1 MIDIKDFKKL
11 TQYEPDL
18 RRAYKADYK
27 LPTPWSED
35 AVIEEI
41 LHKYEPGERINW
53 ACGNCSLRAY
63 SRVGRLYF
71 EFKEAHPDKTEKN
84 KETKTK

>member
-1 MIDIKDFKKL
+1 MIDVKDYKKL
-11 TQYEPDL
+11 IQYEPDL

-63 SRVGRLYF
+63 TRVGQLFYAYR
-71 EFKEAHPDKTEKN
+71 EAHPDKTEKN
-84 KETKTK
+84 KEK

>member
-27 LPTPWSED
+27 LPTPSSED
-35 AVIEEI
+35 QVIQEI
-41 LHKYEPGERINW
+41 LLKYEPKEAERIVW
-53 ACGNCSLRAY
+53 TCGNCALRAY
-63 SRVGRLYF
+63 TRVGRLFY
-71 EFKEAHPDKTEKN
+71 EYKDSHPN
-84 KETKTK
+84 KEK

>member
-1 MIDIKDFKKL
+1 MLEPKDFKKL
-11 TQYEPDL
+11 TQYEADL
-18 RRAYKADYK
+18 KRAYKADYK
-27 LPTPWSED
+27 LPTPPSED

-63 SRVGRLYF
+63 TRVGRLFY
-71 EFKEAHPDKTEKN
+71 EYKEAHPDKTEKN
-84 KETKTK
+84 KSE

>member
-35 AVIEEI
+35 QVIQEI
-41 LHKYEPGERINW
+41 LLKYEPKEAEKVVW
-53 ACGNCSLRAY
+53 SCGNCALRAY
-63 SRVGRLYF
+63 TRVGRLFY
-71 EFKEAHPDKTEKN
+71 EYKDSHPN
-84 KETKTK
+84 KEK

>member
-1 MIDIKDFKKL
+1 MIDVKDYKKL
-11 TQYEPDL
+11 IQYEPDL

-27 LPTPWSED
+27 LPTPPSED

-53 ACGNCSLRAY
+53 ACGNCALRGY
-63 SRVGRLYF
+63 TRVGRLFY
-71 EFKEAHPDKTEKN
+71 EYREAHPDKTEKN
-84 KETKTK
+84 KEK

>member
-1 MIDIKDFKKL
+1 MIDVKDYRKL
-11 TQYEPDL
+11 IPYEPDL

-53 ACGNCSLRAY
+53 ARGICSLRCY

-71 EFKEAHPDKTEKN
+71 EYLEAHSDKN
-84 KETKTK
+84 KENKTK

>member
-1 MIDIKDFKKL
+1 MLELKDYKKL
-11 TQYEPDL
+11 IQYEPDL

-27 LPTPWSED
+27 LPTPPSED

-53 ACGNCSLRAY
+53 ACGICSLRSY
-63 SRVGRLYF
+63 TRVGRLFY
-71 EFKEAHPDKTEKN
+71 EYREAHPEKN
-84 KETKTK
+84 KEK